1 MKRSFVALLLTALAC
16 AIPAQAQTLDRIKKA
31 GAINVAYSPDSLPW
45 SFGDAAEP
53 KGYSIDLCKRV
64 IAQIGRAV
72 GEPNLKVNWL
82 PATTP
87 QRLIMVEG
95 GKADLECA
103 NTTQTL
109 GRMSRVDFSSLIFI
123 ESGGF
128 LARADSPIRSL
139 ADAGGKKIA
148 VLRNTTTETRL
159 RDALKKRLVNANVIL
174 IDDAAKGTE
183 MMEMGSVDLYA
194 GDKVKLIGLVATSK
208 DPSKFAMLTD
218 DISFEPYAF
227 AMPRNDSALRTEV
240 NRALT
245 QVYVSGEIETIF
257 NQWLGRL
264 GKPTNLLA
272 AMFLLYAIPE

>member
-1 MKRSFVALLLTALAC
+1 MKRPLAALLLAALAC
-16 AIPAQAQTLDRIKKA
+16 AISAQAQTLERIKKA

-45 SFGDAAEP
+45 SFGDAADP

-72 GEPNLKVNWL
+72 GEPNIKVNWI
-82 PATTP
+82 AASTP
-87 QRLIMVEG
+87 QRLIMIEG
-95 GKADLECA
+95 GRADLDCA

-109 GRMSRVDFSSLIFI
+109 GRMARVDFSSLIFI

-128 LARADSPIRSL
+128 ITRADSPIRGLS
-139 ADAGGKKIA
+139 DAGGKKIA
-148 VLRNTTTETRL
+148 VLKSTTTETRL

-174 IDDAAKGTE
+174 IDDAVKGIE

-194 GDKVKLIGLVATSK
+194 GDKVKLVGLVATSK
-208 DPSKFAMLTD
+208 DPAKFAMLTD

-227 AMPRNDSALRTEV
+227 ALPRNDSALRTEV

-245 QVYVSGEIETIF
+245 QVYTSGEIEGIF

-272 AMFLLYAIPE
+272 AMFMLYAIPE